1 MINGDIHISNKL
13 EVWLGNVISV
23 PGCEPESGLTSTT
36 LTANRQCNASVVS
49 LRDALIA
56 IPGSTL
62 ESLYNPRRL
71 FFVLPQGPP
80 PDPNC
85 PRDGSI
91 DYYAILRS
99 LPPANPSLPHTIVE
113 VGNEPTEQVLPELC
127 SSTYLKDVL

>member
-1 MINGDIHISNKL
+1 MMNRDIHISNKL

-56 IPGSTL
+56 IPGSSL
-62 ESLYNPRRL
+62 ESLNNPRRL

-80 PDPNC
+80 PDPNTNEQ
-85 PRDGSI
+85 I

-113 VGNEPTEQVLPELC
+113 IGNEPANGSQAVPELC
-127 SSTYLKDVL
+127 SSSYLTDVL